1 MRIGHVDFPMDRI
14 GEICRQYRIKELS
27 VFGSALRDD
36 FRSDSDVDLLVDF
49 QPNHGLGLIA
59 YLSCQDDLRETLG
72 RPVDL
77 VQKSGLKR
85 FVKDEVLRTAKVVY
99 AN

>member
-1 MRIGHVDFPMDRI
+1 MQIGHVEFPLDRI
-14 GEICRQYRIKELS
+14 GEICKQYRVKELS

-36 FRSDSDVDLLVDF
+36 FRPDSDIDLLVDF
-49 QPNHGLGLIA
+49 QPDHGMGLIA
-59 YLSCQDDLRETLG
+59 YLCCQDALGQTLG
-72 RPVDL
+72 RRVDL

-85 FVKDEVLRTAKVVY
+85 FVRDEILHTAKVVY

>member
-1 MRIGHVDFPMDRI
+1 MRIGHVEFPMDRI
-14 GEICRQYRIKELS
+14 SQVCHQYRVRELS
-27 VFGSALRDD
+27 VFGSALRED
-36 FRSDSDVDLLVDF
+36 FRPDSDIDLLVDF
-49 QPNHGLGLIA
+49 QPNHGQGLIA
-59 YLSCQDDLRETLG
+59 YLCCQDDLKEILG

-85 FVKDEVLRTAKVVY
+85 FVRDEVLRTAKVVY

>member
-1 MRIGHVDFPMDRI
+1 MRIGHVEFPMDRI
-14 GEICRQYRIKELS
+14 TEICRQYRVKELS

-36 FRSDSDVDLLVDF
+36 FRPDSDIDLLVDF
-49 QPNHGLGLIA
+49 QPNHGHGLIA
-59 YLSCQDDLRETLG
+59 YLCCQDDLGETLG
-72 RPVDL
+72 RRVDL

-85 FVKDEVLRTAKVVY
+85 FVKDEILSTARVVY